1 MSIVLIG
8 GGSRSGK
15 SRYALEV
22 ANRFGSR
29 RFFLATA
36 EPLDAEMSERILRH
50 QQERG
55 TAFTTVEEP
64 LELDRAVNALEGCA
78 DCVVIDCLTLW
89 VSNAMHH
96 QRESTLE
103 TILRRLADSPLPCI
117 VVTNEVGCGIV
128 PENAMARRFRD
139 LAGSINQLAGALAV
153 EAYWMAFGIPVRL
166 K

>member
-1 MSIVLIG
+1 MSIILIG
-8 GGSRSGK
+8 GGVRSGK

-22 ANRFGSR
+22 ARRFGPR

-36 EPLDAEMSERILRH
+36 EPLDAEMSERIQRH
-50 QQERG
+50 KQERG
-55 TAFTTVEEP
+55 SEFTTVEEP
-64 LELDRAVNALEGCA
+64 LNLDRAVDALQDRA

-96 QRESTLE
+96 QRESSLE
-103 TILRRLADSPLPCI
+103 PILRRLAQSPAACI
-117 VVTNEVGCGIV
+117 AVTNEVGCGIV

-139 LAGSINQLAGALAV
+139 IAGSVNQLAGALAG